1 MALDASD
8 SHCTVGLGADACPAA
23 WEWPGPCG
31 QQRCGKAGCPS
42 VGVAVAQPSHRVCRQ
57 SLSNSTS
64 ERAGSSHTE
73 ETMGETARHS
83 PEDCHFLDAEAAKP
97 RKKSCPR
104 YQLCGLLFSVLLL
117 SLILIFFGVK
127 YLRNPA
133 PRKVYDMEHTF
144 FSNGEKKKI
153 VMEIDPLSRTETFS
167 SGNGSEE
174 ILEIHDFK
182 NGITGIFFVGL
193 QKCFIK
199 TQTKVLPETTEAKIP
214 ELEGQEITTTYFEQS
229 VVWVP
234 GEKPIQN
241 KEFLKS
247 SKIFDICKN
256 VTVFWI
262 HPTPIAAPE
271 LANLEGAEEED
282 PELLTDNQSWLD
294 GGSEHE
300 LEKDTQAGPKRR
312 ARQLTEEDLP
322 VNDYSENGLEF
333 HPLWDERG
341 YCCAQCRRANRYC
354 RRVCEPLLG
363 YYPYPYCYQGGRVI
377 CRIIMPCNW
386 WIARMLGRV

>member
-1 MALDASD
+1 MGGTSQ
-8 SHCTVGLGADACPAA
+8 H
-23 WEWPGPCG
+23 GPE
-31 QQRCGKAGCPS
+31 GC
-42 VGVAVAQPSHRVCRQ
+42 R
-57 SLSNSTS
+57 
-64 ERAGSSHTE
+64 
-73 ETMGETARHS
+73 
-83 PEDCHFLDAEAAKP
+83 FLDAEASKT
-97 RKKSCPR
+97 RKKTCTR
-104 YQLCGLLFSVLLL
+104 YRVCGLLFSVLLIA
-117 SLILIFFGVK
+117 LILVLFGVK
-127 YLRNPA
+127 HLWNPA
-133 PRKVYDMEHTF
+133 PRQVYDMEHTF
-144 FSNGEKKKI
+144 FSHGEKKKI
-153 VMEIDPLSRTETFS
+153 VMEIDPLTRTETFR

-199 TQTKVLPETTEAKIP
+199 TQTKVIPETTEAKIP
-214 ELEGQEITTTYFEQS
+214 ELEGEEITTTYFEQS
-229 VVWVP
+229 MVWVP

-241 KEFLKS
+241 KDFLKS
-247 SKIFDICKN
+247 SKIFNICRN
-256 VTVFWI
+256 VTIYWI

-271 LANLEGAEEED
+271 LAGLEGTEED
-282 PELLTDNQSWLD
+282 DTGLLMDEQSWPD
-294 GGSEHE
+294 GGSERGTE
-300 LEKDTQAGPKRR
+300 AALPGPKRR

-322 VNDYSENGLEF
+322 VNDYTENGLEF

>member
-1 MALDASD
+1 
-8 SHCTVGLGADACPAA
+8 
-23 WEWPGPCG
+23 
-31 QQRCGKAGCPS
+31 Q
-42 VGVAVAQPSHRVCRQ
+42 
-57 SLSNSTS
+57 
-64 ERAGSSHTE
+64 
-73 ETMGETARHS
+73 
-83 PEDCHFLDAEAAKP
+83 
-97 RKKSCPR
+97 
-104 YQLCGLLFSVLLL
+104 
-117 SLILIFFGVK
+117 
-127 YLRNPA
+127 
-133 PRKVYDMEHTF
+133 VYDMEHTF

-153 VMEIDPLSRTETFS
+153 VMEIDPLARTETFS

-241 KEFLKS
+241 KEFLRS

-256 VTVFWI
+256 VTIFWI
-262 HPTPIAAPE
+262 HPTPIA
-271 LANLEGAEEED
+271 GTRGH
-282 PELLTDNQSWLD
+282 LLPKGLVSPLPGSSPGTHLWPPATCPSPPPRTDAVS
-294 GGSEHE
+294 S
-300 LEKDTQAGPKRR
+300 
-312 ARQLTEEDLP
+312 RQ
-322 VNDYSENGLEF
+322 SENGLEF

-341 YCCAQCRRANRYC
+341 YCCAQCRRAHRYC

>member
-1 MALDASD
+1 
-8 SHCTVGLGADACPAA
+8 
-23 WEWPGPCG
+23 
-31 QQRCGKAGCPS
+31 
-42 VGVAVAQPSHRVCRQ
+42 
-57 SLSNSTS
+57 
-64 ERAGSSHTE
+64 
-73 ETMGETARHS
+73 MGGTARES
-83 PEDCHFLDAEAAKP
+83 PEDCRFLDAEASKTR
-97 RKKSCPR
+97 RKTCTR
-104 YQLCGLLFSVLLL
+104 YQICGLLLGVLLL

-127 YLRNPA
+127 YLWNST

-144 FSNGEKKKI
+144 FSHGEKKKI
-153 VMEIDPLSRTETFS
+153 MMEIDPLAQTETFR

-214 ELEGQEITTTYFEQS
+214 ELEGEEITTTYFEQS

-247 SKIFDICKN
+247 SKIFDICRN
-256 VTVFWI
+256 MTIYWI

-271 LANLEGAEEED
+271 LASPEGAEED
-282 PELLTDNQSWLD
+282 LELLIGNQSWLD
-294 GGSEHE
+294 GQSEHE
-300 LEKDTQAGPKRR
+300 MEKDTQPGLKRQ

-354 RRVCEPLLG
+354 RRGWGPLPG
-363 YYPYPYCYQGGRVI
+363 PP
-377 CRIIMPCNW
+377 PPP
-386 WIARMLGRV
+386 

>member
-1 MALDASD
+1 MCSPEAVTPPRS
-8 SHCTVGLGADACPAA
+8 GLA
-23 WEWPGPCG
+23 
-31 QQRCGKAGCPS
+31 
-42 VGVAVAQPSHRVCRQ
+42 
-57 SLSNSTS
+57 
-64 ERAGSSHTE
+64 SSHTE
-73 ETMGETARHS
+73 ETMGGTARES
-83 PEDCHFLDAEAAKP
+83 PEDCRFLDAEASKT
-97 RKKSCPR
+97 RKKTCTR
-104 YQLCGLLFSVLLL
+104 YRICGLLFSALLV

-127 YLRNPA
+127 YLWNPT

-144 FSNGEKKKI
+144 FSHGEKKKI
-153 VMEIDPLSRTETFS
+153 VMEIDPLARTETFR

-214 ELEGQEITTTYFEQS
+214 ELEGEEITTTYFEQS

-247 SKIFDICKN
+247 SKIFDICRN
-256 VTVFWI
+256 VTIYWI

-271 LANLEGAEEED
+271 LANLERAEEED
-282 PELLTDNQSWLD
+282 PELLIDNQSWLD
-294 GGSEHE
+294 GGSKHE
-300 LEKDTQAGPKRR
+300 VEKDEQPGPKRR

-333 HPLWDERG
+333 HPLWDEQG

>member
-1 MALDASD
+1 
-8 SHCTVGLGADACPAA
+8 
-23 WEWPGPCG
+23 
-31 QQRCGKAGCPS
+31 
-42 VGVAVAQPSHRVCRQ
+42 
-57 SLSNSTS
+57 
-64 ERAGSSHTE
+64 
-73 ETMGETARHS
+73 MGGTARES
-83 PEDCHFLDAEAAKP
+83 PEDCRFLDAEASKT
-97 RKKSCPR
+97 RKKTCTR
-104 YQLCGLLFSVLLL
+104 YQICGLLFSVLLI

-127 YLRNPA
+127 YLWNPT

-144 FSNGEKKKI
+144 FSHGEKKKI
-153 VMEIDPLSRTETFS
+153 VMEIDPLARTETFR

-214 ELEGQEITTTYFEQS
+214 ELEGEEITTTYFEQS

-247 SKIFDICKN
+247 SKIFDICRN
-256 VTVFWI
+256 VTIYWI

-271 LANLEGAEEED
+271 LADLEGAEEED
-282 PELLTDNQSWLD
+282 RELLVDNQSWLD
-294 GGSEHE
+294 GGSEYE
-300 LEKDTQAGPKRR
+300 VEKDAQPGPKRR

-322 VNDYSENGLEF
+322 VNDYVSAGNHTLGCPG
-333 HPLWDERG
+333 HGPG
-341 YCCAQCRRANRYC
+341 VSCRRTGNRYC
-354 RRVCEPLLG
+354 RRGCEPLLG

>member
-1 MALDASD
+1 
-8 SHCTVGLGADACPAA
+8 
-23 WEWPGPCG
+23 
-31 QQRCGKAGCPS
+31 
-42 VGVAVAQPSHRVCRQ
+42 
-57 SLSNSTS
+57 
-64 ERAGSSHTE
+64 
-73 ETMGETARHS
+73 MGGTARDS
-83 PEDCHFLDAEAAKP
+83 PEDCRFLDAEASKR
-97 RKKSCPR
+97 RKRTCSR
-104 YQLCGLLFSVLLL
+104 YQVCGLLFSVLFI

-144 FSNGEKKKI
+144 FSHGEKKKI
-153 VMEIDPLSRTETFS
+153 VMEIDPLARTETFS

-182 NGITGIFFVGL
+182 NG
-193 QKCFIK
+193 
-199 TQTKVLPETTEAKIP
+199 E
-214 ELEGQEITTTYFEQS
+214 EITTTYLEQS

-247 SKIFDICKN
+247 SKIFDICRN
-256 VTVFWI
+256 VTIYWI

-271 LANLEGAEEED
+271 LANLEGAAEED
-282 PELLTDNQSWLD
+282 PELLVDNQRWLD

-300 LEKDTQAGPKRR
+300 VEKDAQPGPKRH

-322 VNDYSENGLEF
+322 INDYSENGLEF

>member
-1 MALDASD
+1 MGGTSR
-8 SHCTVGLGADACPAA
+8 H
-23 WEWPGPCG
+23 GP
-31 QQRCGKAGCPS
+31 
-42 VGVAVAQPSHRVCRQ
+42 
-57 SLSNSTS
+57 
-64 ERAGSSHTE
+64 E
-73 ETMGETARHS
+73 E
-83 PEDCHFLDAEAAKP
+83 CHFLDAEASKT
-97 RKKSCPR
+97 RKKTCTR
-104 YQLCGLLFSVLLL
+104 YKVCGLLFGVLLVA
-117 SLILIFFGVK
+117 LILVLFGVK
-127 YLRNPA
+127 HLWSSA
-133 PRKVYDMEHTF
+133 PRQVYDMEHTF
-144 FSNGEKKKI
+144 FSHGEKKKI
-153 VMEIDPLSRTETFS
+153 VMEIDPLTRTETFR

-199 TQTKVLPETTEAKIP
+199 TQTKVIPETTEAKIP
-214 ELEGQEITTTYFEQS
+214 ELEGEEITTTYFEQS
-229 VVWVP
+229 MVWVP

-247 SKIFDICKN
+247 SKIFNICRN
-256 VTVFWI
+256 VTIYWI

-271 LANLEGAEEED
+271 LAGLQGTDED
-282 PELLTDNQSWLD
+282 TGLLTDDQSWLD
-294 GGSEHE
+294 GGNEHE
-300 LEKDTQAGPKRR
+300 MEKAALPGPKRR

-322 VNDYSENGLEF
+322 VNDYTENGLEF

-377 CRIIMPCNW
+377 CRVIMPCNW

>member
-1 MALDASD
+1 
-8 SHCTVGLGADACPAA
+8 
-23 WEWPGPCG
+23 
-31 QQRCGKAGCPS
+31 
-42 VGVAVAQPSHRVCRQ
+42 
-57 SLSNSTS
+57 
-64 ERAGSSHTE
+64 
-73 ETMGETARHS
+73 MGGTARHS
-83 PEDCHFLDAEAAKP
+83 PEDCRFLDAEAAKP
-97 RKKSCPR
+97 RKRSCPG

-127 YLRNPA
+127 YLWNPA

-144 FSNGEKKKI
+144 FSNGAKKKI
-153 VMEIDPLSRTETFS
+153 VMEIDPLARTETFS

-241 KEFLKS
+241 KEFLRS

-256 VTVFWI
+256 VTIFWI

-271 LANLEGAEEED
+271 LANLEGAEEEEED
-282 PELLTDNQSWLD
+282 PELLDDQSWLD
-294 GGSEHE
+294 GGSDHG
-300 LEKDTQAGPKRR
+300 LGKDRQAGPKRR

-322 VNDYSENGLEF
+322 VNDYVSEG
-333 HPLWDERG
+333 
-341 YCCAQCRRANRYC
+341 
-354 RRVCEPLLG
+354 
-363 YYPYPYCYQGGRVI
+363 
-377 CRIIMPCNW
+377 
-386 WIARMLGRV
+386 

>member
-1 MALDASD
+1 
-8 SHCTVGLGADACPAA
+8 
-23 WEWPGPCG
+23 
-31 QQRCGKAGCPS
+31 Q
-42 VGVAVAQPSHRVCRQ
+42 
-57 SLSNSTS
+57 
-64 ERAGSSHTE
+64 
-73 ETMGETARHS
+73 
-83 PEDCHFLDAEAAKP
+83 
-97 RKKSCPR
+97 
-104 YQLCGLLFSVLLL
+104 
-117 SLILIFFGVK
+117 
-127 YLRNPA
+127 
-133 PRKVYDMEHTF
+133 VYDMEHTF

-153 VMEIDPLSRTETFS
+153 VMEIDPLARTETFS

-199 TQTKVLPETTEAKIP
+199 TQPKVLPETTEAKIP

-256 VTVFWI
+256 VTIFWI

-271 LANLEGAEEED
+271 LANLEGAEED
-282 PELLTDNQSWLD
+282 PGLLIDNQSWLD
-294 GGSEHE
+294 GGNEQE
-300 LEKDTQAGPKRR
+300 LEKDTQGGPRRR

-322 VNDYSENGLEF
+322 INDYVS
-333 HPLWDERG
+333 
-341 YCCAQCRRANRYC
+341 
-354 RRVCEPLLG
+354 
-363 YYPYPYCYQGGRVI
+363 GGI
-377 CRIIMPCNW
+377 
-386 WIARMLGRV
+386 

>member
-1 MALDASD
+1 
-8 SHCTVGLGADACPAA
+8 
-23 WEWPGPCG
+23 
-31 QQRCGKAGCPS
+31 
-42 VGVAVAQPSHRVCRQ
+42 
-57 SLSNSTS
+57 
-64 ERAGSSHTE
+64 
-73 ETMGETARHS
+73 MGGTARDS
-83 PEDCHFLDAEAAKP
+83 PEDCCFLDAEASKR
-97 RKKSCPR
+97 RKRTCSR
-104 YQLCGLLFSVLLL
+104 YQVCGLLFSVLLI

-127 YLRNPA
+127 YLRSPA

-144 FSNGEKKKI
+144 FSHGEKKKI
-153 VMEIDPLSRTETFS
+153 VMEIDPLARTETFS

-182 NGITGIFFVGL
+182 NG
-193 QKCFIK
+193 
-199 TQTKVLPETTEAKIP
+199 E
-214 ELEGQEITTTYFEQS
+214 EITTTYFEQS

-247 SKIFDICKN
+247 SKIFDICRN
-256 VTVFWI
+256 VTIYWI

-282 PELLTDNQSWLD
+282 PELLIDNQSWLD

-300 LEKDTQAGPKRR
+300 VEKDAQPGPKRR
-312 ARQLTEEDLP
+312 SRQLTEEDLP

>member
-1 MALDASD
+1 I
-8 SHCTVGLGADACPAA
+8 
-23 WEWPGPCG
+23 
-31 QQRCGKAGCPS
+31 Q
-42 VGVAVAQPSHRVCRQ
+42 
-57 SLSNSTS
+57 
-64 ERAGSSHTE
+64 
-73 ETMGETARHS
+73 
-83 PEDCHFLDAEAAKP
+83 AEASKA
-97 RKKSCPR
+97 RKKTCAR
-104 YQLCGLLFSVLLL
+104 YRLCGLLLCVLAIF
-117 SLILIFFGVK
+117 LILVVFGVK
-127 YLRNPA
+127 YLWNPT
-133 PRKVYDMEHTF
+133 P
-144 FSNGEKKKI
+144 KKI
-153 VMEIDPLSRTETFS
+153 YGLERTFLSGSEKQKVVMEIDPLARTETFRT
-167 SGNGSEE
+167 GNGTEE

-199 TQTKVLPETTEAKIP
+199 TQTKVIPETTEAKIP
-214 ELEGQEITTTYFEQS
+214 ELEGEEITSTYFEQS
-229 VVWVP
+229 MVWVP

-247 SKIFDICKN
+247 SKIFDICRN
-256 VTVFWI
+256 VTIYWI
-262 HPTPIAAPE
+262 HPTLIAAPE
-271 LANLEGAEEED
+271 LADLGEGAED
-282 PELLTDNQSWLD
+282 AELLVNNQSWLD
-294 GGSEHE
+294 GGDEHE
-300 LEKDTQAGPKRR
+300 VGKDAQPGPKRR

-322 VNDYSENGLEF
+322 VNDYTENGLEF

>member
-1 MALDASD
+1 
-8 SHCTVGLGADACPAA
+8 
-23 WEWPGPCG
+23 
-31 QQRCGKAGCPS
+31 
-42 VGVAVAQPSHRVCRQ
+42 
-57 SLSNSTS
+57 
-64 ERAGSSHTE
+64 
-73 ETMGETARHS
+73 MGGTARHS
-83 PEDCHFLDAEAAKP
+83 PEDCRFLDAEAAKP
-97 RKKSCPR
+97 RKKSCPG

-127 YLRNPA
+127 YLWNPA

-153 VMEIDPLSRTETFS
+153 VMEIDPLARTETFS

-256 VTVFWI
+256 VTIFWI

-271 LANLEGAEEED
+271 MANLEGAEEEA
-282 PELLTDNQSWLD
+282 PELLVDNQSWLD

-341 YCCAQCRRANRYC
+341 YCCAQCRRAHRYC

>member
-1 MALDASD
+1 
-8 SHCTVGLGADACPAA
+8 
-23 WEWPGPCG
+23 
-31 QQRCGKAGCPS
+31 
-42 VGVAVAQPSHRVCRQ
+42 
-57 SLSNSTS
+57 
-64 ERAGSSHTE
+64 
-73 ETMGETARHS
+73 MGGTARES
-83 PEDCHFLDAEAAKP
+83 PEDRRFLDAEASKT
-97 RKKSCPR
+97 RKKTCTR
-104 YQLCGLLFSVLLL
+104 HQICGLLFSALLV
-117 SLILIFFGVK
+117 SLILIFLGVK
-127 YLRNPA
+127 YLWNPT

-144 FSNGEKKKI
+144 FSHGEKKKI
-153 VMEIDPLSRTETFS
+153 VMEIDPLARTETFR

-214 ELEGQEITTTYFEQS
+214 ELEGEEITTTYFEQS

-247 SKIFDICKN
+247 SKIFDICRN
-256 VTVFWI
+256 VTIYWI

-271 LANLEGAEEED
+271 LADLEGAEEED
-282 PELLTDNQSWLD
+282 PELLVDNQSWLD
-294 GGSEHE
+294 GGSEHKV
-300 LEKDTQAGPKRR
+300 EKDAQLGPKRR

>member
-1 MALDASD
+1 
-8 SHCTVGLGADACPAA
+8 
-23 WEWPGPCG
+23 
-31 QQRCGKAGCPS
+31 Q
-42 VGVAVAQPSHRVCRQ
+42 
-57 SLSNSTS
+57 
-64 ERAGSSHTE
+64 
-73 ETMGETARHS
+73 
-83 PEDCHFLDAEAAKP
+83 
-97 RKKSCPR
+97 
-104 YQLCGLLFSVLLL
+104 
-117 SLILIFFGVK
+117 
-127 YLRNPA
+127 
-133 PRKVYDMEHTF
+133 VYDMEHTF
-144 FSNGEKKKI
+144 FSSGEKI
-153 VMEIDPLSRTETFS
+153 VMEIDPLARTETFS
-167 SGNGSEE
+167 SGNGKEE

-199 TQTKVLPETTEAKIP
+199 TQTKILPEMTEAKTP

-256 VTVFWI
+256 VTIFWI
-262 HPTPIAAPE
+262 HPRPIAAAHYTA
-271 LANLEGAEEED
+271 LAEVVASEICWCNY
-282 PELLTDNQSWLD
+282 LLSLTHFQPNEPVQKSLLRKLPVLCSHR
-294 GGSEHE
+294 GTRHHS
-300 LEKDTQAGPKRR
+300 
-312 ARQLTEEDLP
+312 QLTEEDLP

-377 CRIIMPCNW
+377 CRIIMPCHW
-386 WIARMLGRV
+386 WIARM

>member
-1 MALDASD
+1 
-8 SHCTVGLGADACPAA
+8 
-23 WEWPGPCG
+23 
-31 QQRCGKAGCPS
+31 Q
-42 VGVAVAQPSHRVCRQ
+42 
-57 SLSNSTS
+57 
-64 ERAGSSHTE
+64 
-73 ETMGETARHS
+73 
-83 PEDCHFLDAEAAKP
+83 
-97 RKKSCPR
+97 
-104 YQLCGLLFSVLLL
+104 
-117 SLILIFFGVK
+117 
-127 YLRNPA
+127 
-133 PRKVYDMEHTF
+133 VYDMEHTF
-144 FSNGEKKKI
+144 FSYGEKKKI
-153 VMEIDPLSRTETFS
+153 VMEIDPLARTETFS

-247 SKIFDICKN
+247 SKIFDICRN
-256 VTVFWI
+256 VTIFWI
-262 HPTPIAAPE
+262 HPTPIAGTRSHLLPRRTHEPSHWEQPSA
-271 LANLEGAEEED
+271 LLETGTPKFSSPHEH
-282 PELLTDNQSWLD
+282 QSVSRHL
-294 GGSEHE
+294 H
-300 LEKDTQAGPKRR
+300 LNHTAGLPPP
-312 ARQLTEEDLP
+312 AAHYTALTEVVASEICWCNYPLSLTHFQPNEPVQKSLLRKLP
-322 VNDYSENGLEF
+322 LLCSY
-333 HPLWDERG
+333 RG
-341 YCCAQCRRANRYC
+341 TWHHSQVLASSP
-354 RRVCEPLLG
+354 PLLG